1 MPQATSTRKIEVF
14 RPGTFTAMSG
24 ASFTAS
30 ARDLAALADR
40 YDAEN
45 NPVPVVVGHPRTDA
59 PAYGWVKSFTYDA
72 DAERLIA
79 EVGELEPGFASA
91 VSDGRYKKI
100 SMSFHVPGAPS
111 NPAGDALYPKHVG
124 FLGGAA
130 PAVPGLKPV
139 SFTDAADLITV
150 EVASFADPAF
160 RDVASL
166 FRRFREW
173 LIETRDAE
181 TADKVMP
188 DYTIRWIDE
197 AGTLPAP
204 QSAAFAASP
213 ETVSILQEPIMSTT
227 TPPAHSSAPAP
238 DADLAAREAALRA
251 REDALNARETEQRHG
266 ANVSFAEGLI
276 ASGQLATG
284 HKAKLVALLDG
295 LAGASSAAISFSENG
310 SEVTTGLVDLAKS
323 LFETAPKIVEFGE
336 TDMGD
341 APEASA
347 NDAENLAREAIAF
360 QATQRA
366 AGITVSAADAVTHVE
381 KTRGL
386 RT

>member
-1 MPQATSTRKIEVF
+1 M
-14 RPGTFTAMSG
+14 
-24 ASFTAS
+24 
-30 ARDLAALADR
+30 
-40 YDAEN
+40 
-45 NPVPVVVGHPRTDA
+45 
-59 PAYGWVKSFTYDA
+59 
-72 DAERLIA
+72 
-79 EVGELEPGFASA
+79 
-91 VSDGRYKKI
+91 
-100 SMSFHVPGAPS
+100 
-111 NPAGDALYPKHVG
+111 
-124 FLGGAA
+124 
-130 PAVPGLKPV
+130 PGLKPV
-139 SFTDAADLITV
+139 SFTDAADIITV
-150 EVASFADPAF
+150 EVVSFADPAF

-204 QSAAFAASP
+204 QPAAFAASP
-213 ETVSILQEPIMSTT
+213 ETVSISQEPIMSTT

-336 TDMGD
+336 TDIGD